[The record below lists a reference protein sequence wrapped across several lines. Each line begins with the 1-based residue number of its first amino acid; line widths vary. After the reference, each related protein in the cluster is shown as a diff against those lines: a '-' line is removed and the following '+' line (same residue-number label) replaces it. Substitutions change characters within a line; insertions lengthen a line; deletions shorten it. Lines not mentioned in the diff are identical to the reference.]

1 MTTDVER
8 AFHMPDHGF
17 DAECESDGGDGDDFG
32 LIPVGQATRLRANP
46 RTGTNQAGVGTY
58 REGAARLLPFL
69 PGKAVSSRRGDGV
82 MIFDGRIPRDLIP
95 LGMGFLVLDA
105 NMKPVAQ
112 ATPGQDFETNPGAV
126 ICLVGGRTGGTSV
139 VPQHGTI
146 QCRVRRDA
154 LDEFLGGRAM
164 PIGVDAVN
172 LDDTADLGRMNGGVY
187 GAGHTRVALVLA
199 DRGALD
205 HQPRFMLLGIQGYEN
220 DYVVVNVATQ

>member
-17 DAECESDGGDGDDFG
+17 DAECESDGGDDFG

-46 RTGTNQAGVGTY
+46 RTGVNAAGVPQY
-58 REGAARLLPFL
+58 RGGAARLLPFL
-69 PGKAVSSRRGDGV
+69 PGKAVPSRRGDGV
-82 MIFDGRIPRDLIP
+82 MIFDGRIPRDLISF
-95 LGMGFLVLDA
+95 GMGFLVLDQE
-105 NMKPVAQ
+105 MYPVAQ
-112 ATPGQDFETNPGAV
+112 VTPGQDFETNPNAV

-199 DRGALD
+199 DTNAPN

>member
-17 DAECESDGGDGDDFG
+17 DAECESDGDGDDFG

-46 RTGTNQAGVGTY
+46 RAGANAAGVGVY

-69 PGKAVSSRRGDGV
+69 PGTAVPSRRGDGV
-82 MIFDGRIPRDLIP
+82 IIHDGRIPRDLIP
-95 LGMGFLVLDA
+95 TGTGFLILDQ
-105 NMKPVAQ
+105 NLSPVAQ
-112 ATPGQDFETNPGAV
+112 ITPGANFEINPGAV

-139 VPQHGTI
+139 VPQHGTV

-164 PIGVDAVN
+164 PIGVDAAN
-172 LDDTADLGRMNGGVY
+172 LDDTADLGRLNGGVY

-199 DRGALD
+199 NADALN
-205 HQPRFMLLGIQGYEN
+205 HRPRFMLLGIQGYEN